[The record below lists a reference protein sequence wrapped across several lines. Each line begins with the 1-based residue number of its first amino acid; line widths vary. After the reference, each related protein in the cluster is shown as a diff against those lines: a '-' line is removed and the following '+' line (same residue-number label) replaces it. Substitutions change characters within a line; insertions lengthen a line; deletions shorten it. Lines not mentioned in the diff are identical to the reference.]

1 MDEYPFLGFSRAM
14 RSYLSRWGACSLV
27 GKPPPATATGE
38 SVCRSYQKKIGAAPA
53 GTCYLYFK
61 LEPDD

>member
-38 SVCRSYQKKIGAAPA
+38 SGQVSAGVAKKRLVLLLLALA
-53 GTCYLYFK
+53 TCISN
-61 LEPDD
+61 